1 LNSDADEV
9 NDAEEKNDQ
18 ELVPEDVRKPQVV
31 SSFAVDDTEYIAVK
45 LSFWSSALLHALH
58 AKLVDSSAYSQRSVV
73 ELCYATA
80 TGKLAAVA

>member
-45 LSFWSSALLHALH
+45 LSF
-58 AKLVDSSAYSQRSVV
+58 
-73 ELCYATA
+73 
-80 TGKLAAVA
+80 